1 MKIKHYQG
9 YGSVTATKVSKTQK
23 DGIVTMVIEVSG
35 NHEWGLYRDDVY
47 DCYNWLLSKFDKK
60 VLSYKHIL
68 SMDIKDNVYI
78 RDERGVD
85 VEHCTYVFRYIY

>member
-1 MKIKHYQG
+1 MKVKHFAG

-35 NHEWGLYRDDVY
+35 NHEWGLVVNDIY
-47 DCYNWLLSKFDKK
+47 DGYNWLLERFDKK
-60 VLSYKHIL
+60 VLGYKHIL

-78 RDERGVD
+78 TDERGVD
-85 VEHCTYVFRYIY
+85 VGHCTYVFRYIY